1 MCAFVHLF
9 ERYPYNMTTKV
20 TVNLSEE
27 KLAAI
32 QALFAYNDWDW
43 DPEHEFDQEHPVT
56 EHRPIISKSDGHF
69 ECPDCFVGR
78 AS

>member
-1 MCAFVHLF
+1 
-9 ERYPYNMTTKV
+9 MTTKV

-69 ECPDCFVGR
+69 QCPDCFVGR